1 MKTLIKIVSCCLIIF
16 QLTDGRKFRGYRAD
30 TESGERVKMPY
41 EPKSVF
47 RLYTDDIEDTCTVE
61 LFEPHTLDAC
71 GFNSSHP
78 LAIIIH
84 GWSQVDG
91 MMENW
96 IERLASALKS
106 SEEGINVVIADWLT
120 LAHHHYPIAAQNT
133 RIVGQEIAHLLR
145 WLEDFKQFPLG
156 KVHLIGYSLGA
167 HISGFAGSNLAVS
180 GKTLGRI
187 TGLDP
192 AGPLFEGMSHTER
205 LSPEDARFVDAIH
218 TFTQE
223 RMGLSVGIQ
232 QPVAHFD
239 FYPNGG
245 SFQPGC
251 QLHMQNLY
259 AHLSQYGIMGF
270 EQTVKCAHER
280 AVHLF
285 IDSLLNKDKQIMAY
299 KCSNNAAFDKGY
311 CLDCRKNRCN
321 TLGYDIKKVRTGT
334 SKRLFLKTR
343 SHMPYKLFH
352 YQFRIQFINQTDK
365 IEPTLTVSLTGTLG
379 ESENL
384 PITLV
389 EEISGNKTFT
399 FLITL
404 DTDIGDLMIMRFTWE
419 EGSPV
424 WANMW
429 STVKTMMPW
438 AKSSRGPQL
447 TVGKITVKAGETQ
460 RKTTFCPQT
469 DEGVFIEPSQ
479 EKVFVRCEKNREK
492 PRQKQRTMKTTKR
505 D

>member
-1 MKTLIKIVSCCLIIF
+1 MTI
-16 QLTDGRKFRGYRAD
+16 LTD
-30 TESGERVKMPY
+30 TETGERMKMSY
-41 EPKSVF
+41 KPKSVF
-47 RLYTDDIEDTCTVE
+47 RLYTDSNIDDTCTVE
-61 LFEPHTLDAC
+61 LFKPHTLDAC

-84 GWSQVDG
+84 GGSVDG

-96 IERLASALKS
+96 ISRLASALKS
-106 SEEGINVVIADWLT
+106 SEGSINVVIADWLT
-120 LAHHHYPIAAQNT
+120 LAHQHYPIAVQNT
-133 RIVGQEIAHLLR
+133 RIVGQDIAHLLR
-145 WLEDFKQFPLG
+145 WLEDFKQVPLG

-187 TGLDP
+187 TGETVLSAFKFLEHDKNLY
-192 AGPLFEGMSHTER
+192 LFLECLILKDSH
-205 LSPEDARFVDAIH
+205 L
-218 TFTQE
+218 
-223 RMGLSVGIQ
+223 RMLGLWIPSI
-232 QPVAHFD
+232 HFD

-251 QLHMQNLY
+251 QLHVQNIY
-259 AHLSQYGIMGF
+259 AHLAQYGIMGIGDLN
-270 EQTVKCAHER
+270 QTVKCAHEY

-285 IDSLLNKDKQIMAY
+285 IDSLLTKDKQIMAY
-299 KCSNNAAFDKGY
+299 KCSDNTAFEKGY

-321 TLGYDIKKVRTGT
+321 TLGYDIKKVHTGT
-334 SKRLFLKTR
+334 SKRPFLKTR

-352 YQFRIQFINQTDK
+352 YQIRIQFINQTDK

-404 DTDIGDLMIMRFTWE
+404 DTDIGDLMIMCFTWE
-419 EGSPV
+419 GSP
-424 WANMW
+424 M
-429 STVKTMMPW
+429 W

-460 RKTTFCPQT
+460 RKTAFCPQT
-469 DEGVFIEPSQ
+469 DDGMYIEPSQ
-479 EKVFVRCEKNREK
+479 EKVFAVKRRE
-492 PRQKQRTMKTTKR
+492 RSSSRSR
-505 D
+505 G

>member
-16 QLTDGRKFRGYRAD
+16 QLTDGRKFRGNRAD
-30 TESGERVKMPY
+30 TEPGERMKMPY

-47 RLYTDDIEDTCTVE
+47 RLYTDSTDDTCTVE
-61 LFEPHTLDAC
+61 LFKPHTLDAC

-84 GWSQVDG
+84 GWSVDG

-96 IERLASALKS
+96 ISRLASALKS
-106 SEEGINVVIADWLT
+106 SEGSINVVIADWLT
-120 LAHHHYPIAAQNT
+120 LAHHHYPIAVQNT
-133 RIVGQEIAHLLR
+133 RIVGQDIAHLLR
-145 WLEDFKQFPLG
+145 WLEDFKLFPLG

-223 RMGLSVGIQ
+223 RMGLSVGIK

-251 QLHMQNLY
+251 QLHVQNIY
-259 AHLSQYGIMGF
+259 AHLAQYGIM
-270 EQTVKCAHER
+270 V
-280 AVHLF
+280 
-285 IDSLLNKDKQIMAY
+285 
-299 KCSNNAAFDKGY
+299 
-311 CLDCRKNRCN
+311 
-321 TLGYDIKKVRTGT
+321 
-334 SKRLFLKTR
+334 
-343 SHMPYKLFH
+343 FH

-419 EGSPV
+419 GSQV

-429 STVKTMMPW
+429 STVKTMIPW

-469 DEGVFIEPSQ
+469 DEGMYIEPSQ
-479 EKVFVRCEKNREK
+479 EKVFVRCEKK
-492 PRQKQRTMKTTKR
+492 TQQKRRMMMRMKH

>member
-16 QLTDGRKFRGYRAD
+16 QLTDGRKFRGNRAGGRND
-30 TESGERVKMPY
+30 GE
-41 EPKSVF
+41 
-47 RLYTDDIEDTCTVE
+47 
-61 LFEPHTLDAC
+61 LDFQVGISTKKLRRKHQC
-71 GFNSSHP
+71 G
-78 LAIIIH
+78 
-84 GWSQVDG
+84 DC
-91 MMENW
+91 
-96 IERLASALKS
+96 RLADSGTPSLPYS
-106 SEEGINVVIADWLT
+106 CSEHT
-120 LAHHHYPIAAQNT
+120 HC
-133 RIVGQEIAHLLR
+133 
-145 WLEDFKQFPLG
+145 
-156 KVHLIGYSLGA
+156 GA
-167 HISGFAGSNLAVS
+167 GHCPPAEVA
-180 GKTLGRI
+180 R
-187 TGLDP
+187 GLDP

-223 RMGLSVGIQ
+223 RMGLSVGIK

-251 QLHMQNLY
+251 QLHVQNIY
-259 AHLSQYGIMGF
+259 AHLAQYGIMGF

-299 KCSNNAAFDKGY
+299 KCSDNTAFDKGY

-321 TLGYDIKKVRTGT
+321 TLGYDIKKVRTGA
-334 SKRLFLKTR
+334 SKRLFFKTR

-419 EGSPV
+419 GSQV

-429 STVKTMMPW
+429 STVKTMIPW

-469 DEGVFIEPSQ
+469 DEGMYIEPSQ
-479 EKVFVRCEKNREK
+479 EKVFVRCEKK
-492 PRQKQRTMKTTKR
+492 TQQKRRMMMRMKH

>member
-1 MKTLIKIVSCCLIIF
+1 MTI
-16 QLTDGRKFRGYRAD
+16 LTD
-30 TESGERVKMPY
+30 TETGERMKMSY
-41 EPKSVF
+41 KPKSVF
-47 RLYTDDIEDTCTVE
+47 RLYTDSNIDDTCTVE
-61 LFEPHTLDAC
+61 LFKPHTLDAC

-84 GWSQVDG
+84 GGSVDG

-96 IERLASALKS
+96 ISRLASALKS
-106 SEEGINVVIADWLT
+106 SEGSINVVIADWLT
-120 LAHHHYPIAAQNT
+120 LAHQHYPIAVQNT
-133 RIVGQEIAHLLR
+133 RIVGQDIAHLLR
-145 WLEDFKQFPLG
+145 WLEDFKQVPLG

-205 LSPEDARFVDAIH
+205 LSPEDARF
-218 TFTQE
+218 
-223 RMGLSVGIQ
+223 
-232 QPVAHFD
+232 
-239 FYPNGG
+239 
-245 SFQPGC
+245 
-251 QLHMQNLY
+251 LHVQNIY
-259 AHLSQYGIMGF
+259 AHLAQYGIMGF
-270 EQTVKCAHER
+270 EQTVKCAHEY

-285 IDSLLNKDKQIMAY
+285 IDSLLTKDKQIMAY
-299 KCSNNAAFDKGY
+299 KCSDNTAFEKGY

-321 TLGYDIKKVRTGT
+321 TLGYDIKKVHTGT
-334 SKRLFLKTR
+334 SKRPFLKTR

-352 YQFRIQFINQTDK
+352 YQIRIQFINQTDK

-404 DTDIGDLMIMRFTWE
+404 DTDIGDLMIMCFTWE
-419 EGSPV
+419 GSP
-424 WANMW
+424 MC
-429 STVKTMMPW
+429 
-438 AKSSRGPQL
+438 SRGPQL

-460 RKTTFCPQT
+460 RKTAFCPQT
-469 DEGVFIEPSQ
+469 DDGMYIEPSQ
-479 EKVFVRCEKNREK
+479 EKVFAVKRRE
-492 PRQKQRTMKTTKR
+492 RSSSRSR
-505 D
+505 G

>member
-16 QLTDGRKFRGYRAD
+16 QLTDGRKFRGNRAD
-30 TESGERVKMPY
+30 TEPGERMKMPY

-47 RLYTDDIEDTCTVE
+47 RLYTDGIDDTCTVE
-61 LFEPHTLDAC
+61 LFKPHTLDAC

-84 GWSQVDG
+84 GWSVDG

-96 IERLASALKS
+96 ISRLASALKS
-106 SEEGINVVIADWLT
+106 SEGSINVVIADWLT
-120 LAHHHYPIAAQNT
+120 LAHHHYPIAVQNT
-133 RIVGQEIAHLLR
+133 RVVGQDIAHLLR

-167 HISGFAGSNLAVS
+167 HISGFAGSNLSVS

-223 RMGLSVGIQ
+223 RMGLSVGIK

-251 QLHMQNLY
+251 QLHVQNIY
-259 AHLSQYGIMGF
+259 AHLAQYGIM
-270 EQTVKCAHER
+270 V
-280 AVHLF
+280 
-285 IDSLLNKDKQIMAY
+285 
-299 KCSNNAAFDKGY
+299 
-311 CLDCRKNRCN
+311 
-321 TLGYDIKKVRTGT
+321 
-334 SKRLFLKTR
+334 
-343 SHMPYKLFH
+343 FH

-365 IEPTLTVSLTGTLG
+365 IEPTLTFSLTGTPG

-389 EEISGNKTFT
+389 EEISSNKTFT

-419 EGSPV
+419 GSPV

-429 STVKTMMPW
+429 STVKTMIPW

-469 DEGVFIEPSQ
+469 DEGMYIEPSQ
-479 EKVFVRCEKNREK
+479 EKVFVRCEKK
-492 PRQKQRTMKTTKR
+492 TQQKRRMMMMMKH

>member
-1 MKTLIKIVSCCLIIF
+1 MTI
-16 QLTDGRKFRGYRAD
+16 LTD
-30 TESGERVKMPY
+30 TEPGERMKMPY

-47 RLYTDDIEDTCTVE
+47 RLYTDSTDDTCTVE
-61 LFEPHTLDAC
+61 LFKPHTLDAC

-84 GWSQVDG
+84 GWSVDG

-96 IERLASALKS
+96 ISRLASALKS
-106 SEEGINVVIADWLT
+106 SEGSINVVIADWLT
-120 LAHHHYPIAAQNT
+120 LAHHHYPIAVQNT
-133 RIVGQEIAHLLR
+133 RIVGQDIAHLLR
-145 WLEDFKQFPLG
+145 WLEDFKLFPLG

-223 RMGLSVGIQ
+223 RMGLSVGIK

-251 QLHMQNLY
+251 QLHVQNIY
-259 AHLSQYGIMGF
+259 AHLAQYGIMGF

-299 KCSNNAAFDKGY
+299 KCSDNTAFDKGY

-321 TLGYDIKKVRTGT
+321 TLGYDIKKVRTGA
-334 SKRLFLKTR
+334 SKRLFFKTR

-419 EGSPV
+419 GSQ
-424 WANMW
+424 
-429 STVKTMMPW
+429 TMIPW

-469 DEGVFIEPSQ
+469 DEGMYIEPSQ
-479 EKVFVRCEKNREK
+479 EKVFVRCEKK
-492 PRQKQRTMKTTKR
+492 TQQKRRMMMRMKH

>member
-16 QLTDGRKFRGYRAD
+16 QLTDGRKFRGNRAD
-30 TESGERVKMPY
+30 TEPGERMKMPY

-47 RLYTDDIEDTCTVE
+47 RLYTDGIDDTCTVE
-61 LFEPHTLDAC
+61 LFKPHTLDAC

-84 GWSQVDG
+84 GWSVDG
-91 MMENW
+91 MMKNW
-96 IERLASALKS
+96 ISRLASALKS
-106 SEEGINVVIADWLT
+106 SEGSINVVIADWLT
-120 LAHHHYPIAAQNT
+120 LAHHHYPIAVQNT
-133 RIVGQEIAHLLR
+133 RIVGQDIAHLLR

-180 GKTLGRI
+180 GKTLGKI

-223 RMGLSVGIQ
+223 RMGLSVGIK

-251 QLHMQNLY
+251 QLHVQNIY
-259 AHLSQYGIMGF
+259 AHLAQYGIM
-270 EQTVKCAHER
+270 V
-280 AVHLF
+280 
-285 IDSLLNKDKQIMAY
+285 
-299 KCSNNAAFDKGY
+299 
-311 CLDCRKNRCN
+311 
-321 TLGYDIKKVRTGT
+321 
-334 SKRLFLKTR
+334 
-343 SHMPYKLFH
+343 FH

-389 EEISGNKTFT
+389 EEISSNKTFT

-419 EGSPV
+419 GSPV

-429 STVKTMMPW
+429 STVKTMIPW

-469 DEGVFIEPSQ
+469 DEGMYIEPSQ
-479 EKVFVRCEKNREK
+479 EKVFVRCEKK
-492 PRQKQRTMKTTKR
+492 TQQKRRMMMMMKH

>member
-1 MKTLIKIVSCCLIIF
+1 FNARFLHCCL
-16 QLTDGRKFRGYRAD
+16 Y
-30 TESGERVKMPY
+30 TETGERMKMSY
-41 EPKSVF
+41 KPKSVF
-47 RLYTDDIEDTCTVE
+47 RLYTDSNIDDTCRVE
-61 LFEPHTLDAC
+61 LFKPYTLDAC

-84 GWSQVDG
+84 GWSVDG

-96 IERLASALKS
+96 ISRLASALKS
-106 SEEGINVVIADWLT
+106 SEGSINVMIADWLT
-120 LAHHHYPIAAQNT
+120 LAHQHYPIAVQNT
-133 RIVGQEIAHLLR
+133 RIVGQDIAHLLR
-145 WLEDFKQFPLG
+145 WLE
-156 KVHLIGYSLGA
+156 VRCICLGA

-192 AGPLFEGMSHTER
+192 VGPLFEGMSHTER

-223 RMGLSVGIQ
+223 RMGLSVGIKQ
-232 QPVAHFD
+232 LFAHFD

-251 QLHMQNLY
+251 QLHVQNIY
-259 AHLSQYGIMGF
+259 AHLAQYGIMGF

-280 AVHLF
+280 TVHLF

-299 KCSNNAAFDKGY
+299 KCSDNTAFEKGY
-311 CLDCRKNRCN
+311 CLDCRKNRCD

-334 SKRLFLKTR
+334 SKRPFLKTR

-352 YQFRIQFINQTDK
+352 YQIRIQFINQTDK
-365 IEPTLTVSLTGTLG
+365 IEPTLTVSLTGTTG
-379 ESENL
+379 RN
-384 PITLV
+384 P
-389 EEISGNKTFT
+389 
-399 FLITL
+399 
-404 DTDIGDLMIMRFTWE
+404 M
-419 EGSPV
+419 
-424 WANMW
+424 WAKMW
-429 STVKTMMPW
+429 SMLKTMIPW

-460 RKTTFCPQT
+460 RKTAFCPQT
-469 DEGVFIEPSQ
+469 DDGMYIEPSQ
-479 EKVFVRCEKNREK
+479 EKVFAVKRRE
-492 PRQKQRTMKTTKR
+492 RSSSRSR
-505 D
+505 G

>member
-1 MKTLIKIVSCCLIIF
+1 MTTLIKIVSCCLIIF
-16 QLTDGRKFRGYRAD
+16 QLTDGRKFWGNRAD
-30 TESGERVKMPY
+30 TEAGEKMKIPY
-41 EPKSVF
+41 KPKSIF
-47 RLYTDDIEDTCTVE
+47 RLYTDSIDDTCTVE
-61 LFEPHTLDAC
+61 LFKPHTLDTC

-84 GWSQVDG
+84 GWSLDE
-91 MMENW
+91 MMDNW
-96 IERLASALKS
+96 ISRLASALKS
-106 SEEGINVVIADWLT
+106 SEGHINVMIADWLT
-120 LAHHHYPIAAQNT
+120 LAHQHYPIAAQNT
-133 RIVGQEIAHLLR
+133 RIVGQDIAHLLR

-205 LSPEDARFVDAIH
+205 LSPDDASFVDAIH

-223 RMGLSVGIQ
+223 RMGLSVGIK

-251 QLHMQNLY
+251 QLHVQNIY
-259 AHLSQYGIMGF
+259 AHLVQYGIMGI

-299 KCSNNAAFDKGY
+299 KCSDNTAFDKGY

-321 TLGYDIKKVRTGT
+321 TLGYDIKKVCTGT
-334 SKRLFLKTR
+334 SKKLFLKTR

-352 YQFRIQFINQTDK
+352 YQFKIQFISQTDK
-365 IEPTLTVSLTGTLG
+365 MEPTLTVSLAGTLG
-379 ESENL
+379 ESEHL

-404 DTDIGDLMIMRFTWE
+404 DTDIGDLMILRFTW

-424 WANMW
+424 WTNMW
-429 STVKTMMPW
+429 STVKSMIHGT
-438 AKSSRGPQL
+438 KSSRGPQL

-460 RKTTFCPQT
+460 RKTSFCPQT
-469 DEGVFIEPSQ
+469 DEGVYIEPSQ
-479 EKVFVRCEKNREK
+479 EKVFVRCEKKR
-492 PRQKQRTMKTTKR
+492 RMRMMMMKH